1 MKKFL
6 RHLKSTNGIIALLL
20 AVFFMGLITAGNL
33 LAQLKKE
40 EVDFE
45 YMAAVTMKKGD
56 VLWNLAEQ
64 YYKDPFKWK
73 IIAEKNKIPNERRI
87 PIGTVVYIPVED
99 AKKIAKE
106 AEKEIEAKKVAVDEC
121 ALKLAELQKELD
133 RLKKE
138 HEDALAKINDL
149 MKIIA
154 EKDGII
160 AELEAKIKALNKE
173 LEAQAELE
181 ARLEDMRVAA
191 KGTAEK
197 KDELTG
203 ALKEKDA
210 AIAEKEAKI
219 SEMEWKLKNAQAEL
233 SRLEGANKEL
243 RMKIEKAEKERES
256 VKREKE
262 EKPVAKAKYVS
273 DPRARIAAMAIALVG
288 SIIWMA
294 SDK

>member
-1 MKKFL
+1 M
-6 RHLKSTNGIIALLL
+6 
-20 AVFFMGLITAGNL
+20 
-33 LAQLKKE
+33 
-40 EVDFE
+40 
-45 YMAAVTMKKGD
+45 
-56 VLWNLAEQ
+56 
-64 YYKDPFKWK
+64 
-73 IIAEKNKIPNERRI
+73 
-87 PIGTVVYIPVED
+87 
-99 AKKIAKE
+99 
-106 AEKEIEAKKVAVDEC
+106 
-121 ALKLAELQKELD
+121 
-133 RLKKE
+133 
-138 HEDALAKINDL
+138 
-149 MKIIA
+149 
-154 EKDGII
+154 
-160 AELEAKIKALNKE
+160 NKE

-210 AIAEKEAKI
+210 IIAEKESKI

-233 SRLEGANKEL
+233 SRLEEANKEL
-243 RMKIEKAEKERES
+243 KMKIEKAESVAKE
-256 VKREKE
+256 KREKE